1 MLGHK
6 WEPAEGTIVEAQ
18 TLSGHRHGIEAALHA
33 EHRYVIEVRKPTGET
48 IRGTVTEKSMRAH
61 VVGQTVRVEVH
72 GKNNEIRLDPNAR
85 IDSVREMVNMAEQ
98 MRGAAGGMGATGA
111 AGAVGAAG
119 LAGALGAV
127 LGGTGAPSVH
137 VIGPGGQELP
147 LGAIQGSAEVGGLAQ
162 AMMSGDPA
170 ARQAAIDLLR
180 QIKAQ
185 VHEQSAGQTGQPAPS
200 TFDDIGPAST
210 AGTFGDPVHETF
222 SQPPAPSPYNQPT
235 APSSFSQ
242 PSAPSSFGQVTPPT
256 SFGSPSSFDSFGG
269 GAGAGSS
276 QERVAKL
283 QQLLDKGILTESEFQ
298 TQRQQVLNGG

>member
-18 TLSGHRHGIEAALHA
+18 TLPGHRHGIEAALHA

-85 IDSVREMVNMAEQ
+85 TNAVSDMMNMAEQ

-111 AGAVGAAG
+111 VGAAG
-119 LAGALGAV
+119 LAGALGAM

-147 LGAIQGSAEVGGLAQ
+147 LGALQGAGEVGGLAQ

-170 ARQAAIDLLR
+170 ARQAAIDRLR

-185 VHEQSAGQTGQPAPS
+185 AHGESAGQTGQPAPS
-200 TFDDIGPAST
+200 TFDDIGPANT
-210 AGTFGDPVHETF
+210 AGTFGDPVRETF
-222 SQPPAPSPYNQPT
+222 SQPPAPSPYSQPA

-242 PSAPSSFGQVTPPT
+242 STTPSSFGQVTPPT
-256 SFGSPSSFDSFGG
+256 SFGSPSAFDSFGG
-269 GAGAGSS
+269 GAAAGSS
-276 QERVAKL
+276 QERIAKL